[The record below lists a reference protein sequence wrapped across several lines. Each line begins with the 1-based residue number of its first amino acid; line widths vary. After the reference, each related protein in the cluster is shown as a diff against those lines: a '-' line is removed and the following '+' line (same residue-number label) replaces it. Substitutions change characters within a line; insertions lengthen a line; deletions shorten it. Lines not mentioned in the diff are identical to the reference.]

1 MTGRQAIEAILPP
14 EIILLNMDASL
25 DKLISWEFINQKRS
39 NILNELAKRLNFSW
53 QKIDHRVLITSHEA
67 STAIKTSTV
76 FPSVLN
82 SSLQLKPEINLVVDK
97 NQNEITFV
105 PTNKKA
111 QEQVAIFNAN
121 PLNENKSSNLIKYI
135 PPTVKNHLSLATS
148 QVSIQD
154 RETNYRIDRKSALLT
169 PNLSKE
175 LSQTLESNTEEKKD
189 ISSVHRFEITQDD
202 ETLSIAFK
210 RWSAQEG
217 YQLIWDTD
225 KDFTAVQAVY
235 PLSTIEDAV
244 LHVMKDI
251 ENSDYPLHACIY
263 HNKVLRIIPMKKVCD
278 RQRGLDRER

>member
-1 MTGRQAIEAILPP
+1 
-14 EIILLNMDASL
+14 
-25 DKLISWEFINQKRS
+25 
-39 NILNELAKRLNFSW
+39 
-53 QKIDHRVLITSHEA
+53 
-67 STAIKTSTV
+67 
-76 FPSVLN
+76 
-82 SSLQLKPEINLVVDK
+82 
-97 NQNEITFV
+97 
-105 PTNKKA
+105 
-111 QEQVAIFNAN
+111 
-121 PLNENKSSNLIKYI
+121 
-135 PPTVKNHLSLATS
+135 
-148 QVSIQD
+148 
-154 RETNYRIDRKSALLT
+154 LT

-278 RQRGLDRER
+278 RQRGLDRE